1 MNHPVSPPANYSNR
15 HEHRLHAFPANHE
28 VDNVLSVGAMDGSGN
43 RSVFSNYGKW
53 TVHVHAPG
61 SNIMSTVPGNGYRS
75 FSGTSM
81 ATPFVSGIAGLILS
95 QDRSMNVKELKEHI
109 IKKSVI
115 TRDLAH
121 LSVGGRA
128 NAYRVLDNE

>member
-1 MNHPVSPPANYSNR
+1 M
-15 HEHRLHAFPANHE
+15 
-28 VDNVLSVGAMDGSGN
+28 
-43 RSVFSNYGKW
+43 
-53 TVHVHAPG
+53 HVHAPG
-61 SNIMSTVPGNGYRS
+61 SNIISTVPGNGYRS

-95 QDRSMNVKELKEHI
+95 RDKTMSVKELKEHI
-109 IKKSVI
+109 ISKSVI

-128 NAYRVLDNE
+128 NAYRVLTDD